1 METDPHRWIAVL
13 RNSQHRLASI
23 VRPLSPEQLR
33 GPSYHDWTIAQVLGH
48 LGSQAELFGGWLTA
62 AVDRTDPP
70 GRESMQPVWDAWN
83 ARTPEQQA
91 ADSTTYN
98 ERLVQRFERLTD
110 DQLARMH
117 LNLFGMELDAA
128 DLARLR
134 LAEHSVH
141 TWDVAVALDPTA
153 LVASDA
159 VALLIDTLDFLA
171 NRVGKPQDK
180 TFRLSVHP
188 SAPERHLSLRV
199 GDTVELTEWTEGPVD
214 DELWIPAE
222 AFLRLIYGRLDPD
235 HTPPVELTGG
245 LTLDDL
251 RRIFPGV

>member
-13 RNSQHRLASI
+13 RNSQDRLASI

-33 GPSYHDWTIAQVLGH
+33 DPSYHDWTITQVLGH
-48 LGSQAELFGGWLTA
+48 LGSQAELFEGWLTA

-70 GRESMQPVWDAWN
+70 GRESVQPVWDAWN

-91 ADSTTYN
+91 ADSITSN

-117 LNLFGMELDAA
+117 LNLFGMEVDAVG
-128 DLARLR
+128 LVRLR

-159 VALLIDTLDFLA
+159 VALLIDTLGFLA

-180 TFRLSVHP
+180 TFRLSVHT

-199 GDTVELTEWTEGPVD
+199 GDTVELTEWTEGPAD
-214 DELWIPAE
+214 GELRIPAE
-222 AFLRLIYGRLDPD
+222 AFLRLIYGRLDRD
-235 HTPPVELTGG
+235 HAPPVELTGG